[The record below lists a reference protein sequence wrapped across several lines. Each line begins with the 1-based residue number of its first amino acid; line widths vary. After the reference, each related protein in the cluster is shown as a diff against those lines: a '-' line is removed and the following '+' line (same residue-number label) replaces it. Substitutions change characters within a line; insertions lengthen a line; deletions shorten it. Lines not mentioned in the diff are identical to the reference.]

1 MRREIMEILACPQCK
16 GRLNLTVE
24 EERDDRII
32 TGALTCQKCPET
44 YPIRDAIPNLLPP
57 HLRAL

>member
-1 MRREIMEILACPQCK
+1 MRRQIMQILACPQCK
-16 GRLNLTVE
+16 GRLTLTVE
-24 EERDDRII
+24 EERDHRII
-32 TGALTCQKCPET
+32 TGSLTCPDCPET

>member
-1 MRREIMEILACPQCK
+1 MRKEIMDILACPQCK

-24 EERDDRII
+24 EERDNRII
-32 TGALTCQKCPET
+32 TGSLRCHECPET

-57 HLRAL
+57 HLRTL

>member
-1 MRREIMEILACPQCK
+1 MDILACPQCK

-24 EERDDRII
+24 EDRDDRII
-32 TGALTCQKCPET
+32 TGSLVCSKCPET

-57 HLRAL
+57 HLRSL

>member
-1 MRREIMEILACPQCK
+1 MDILACPQCK
-16 GRLNLTVE
+16 GRLDLTVE

-32 TGALTCQKCPET
+32 TGSLECPDCPET

>member
-1 MRREIMEILACPQCK
+1 MDILACPQCK

-24 EERDDRII
+24 KERDQRII
-32 TGALTCQKCPET
+32 TGSLMCHECPET
-44 YPIRDAIPNLLPP
+44 YPIKDSIPNLLPP